1 MNPIKLLSIASL
13 ALMVS
18 CTSQEPVEGPYFGN
32 GFRNGWADQ
41 NSIVIWTRLTRNPEM
56 NFNGGQWKIPS
67 DSLHRVLANSTDS
80 AAIYAAQLPDSLTLD
95 EMEGACPG
103 AAGEVQLT
111 YFPSGS
117 EEQKQQIDWQPVN
130 PDQDFTK
137 QWKLDDLQPD
147 TEYEVTL
154 LARNG
159 EGVVSDT
166 FKGEFVTAPATETVK
181 PIDFVVVTCH
191 DYWRRDDRQ
200 KGHKI
205 YPSMLSRQPDFYVH
219 TGDIEYYD
227 KQEPYALTEE
237 LMHFHWN
244 RLFALPNQRDF
255 YRQVT
260 TYFMKD
266 DHDMLKNDAYPGM
279 TYGTVD
285 FERGLEIFDK
295 IQFPSNEKPYKT
307 IRWGKDLQIWI
318 VEGRNYRS
326 PKNVPDGPE
335 KTIWGEEQKQW
346 FYETVE
352 ASDAT
357 FKILVS
363 STPIVGPD
371 RENKNDNYSNSTF
384 SYEGDEIRNFIDQQK
399 NMFICNGDR
408 HWQYVSHPEGTNLW
422 EFSCGAGAD
431 EHAGG
436 WSQTNVKPEHK
447 FLRVE
452 GGFLSV
458 HVDRKNEVPV
468 ITFQHHDIEGNV
480 VNEEIFKHQ
489 G

>member
-1 MNPIKLLSIASL
+1 MNPIKLLSIATL
-13 ALMVS
+13 TLMVS
-18 CTSQEPVEGPYFGN
+18 CTNQEPVEGPYFGN

-219 TGDIEYYD
+219 T
-227 KQEPYALTEE
+227 
-237 LMHFHWN
+237 
-244 RLFALPNQRDF
+244 
-255 YRQVT
+255 
-260 TYFMKD
+260 
-266 DHDMLKNDAYPGM
+266 
-279 TYGTVD
+279 
-285 FERGLEIFDK
+285 
-295 IQFPSNEKPYKT
+295 
-307 IRWGKDLQIWI
+307 
-318 VEGRNYRS
+318 
-326 PKNVPDGPE
+326 
-335 KTIWGEEQKQW
+335 
-346 FYETVE
+346 
-352 ASDAT
+352 
-357 FKILVS
+357 
-363 STPIVGPD
+363 
-371 RENKNDNYSNSTF
+371 
-384 SYEGDEIRNFIDQQK
+384 
-399 NMFICNGDR
+399 
-408 HWQYVSHPEGTNLW
+408 
-422 EFSCGAGAD
+422 
-431 EHAGG
+431 
-436 WSQTNVKPEHK
+436 
-447 FLRVE
+447 
-452 GGFLSV
+452 
-458 HVDRKNEVPV
+458 
-468 ITFQHHDIEGNV
+468 
-480 VNEEIFKHQ
+480 
-489 G
+489 